1 MRYVEKD
8 IGSSKFTITTNSITK
23 LPITKYKDK
32 LVILQNFLL
41 QLYSYR
47 CGYCGIVVGQE
58 WVGEIEHFYYQAEDS
73 YFDHIWDLRNLHIA
87 CKRCNSK
94 KAVIDAERQKIW
106 SPNHIAQNPKDIINK
121 NYCWFHIVQTCY
133 KKAFKYE
140 RSFLKVIGEP
150 LTGYSAKK
158 TVEVLDL
165 NGEKTRKYLIELR
178 IRLFSRAK
186 KMLDQIVSFLIAA
199 KSCRDCKKQS
209 EYLLPIKSLIE
220 NFELLFSNE
229 SIFAEMIRDNFTKDL
244 ILMKACYEQLKLP
257 CVKS

>member
-1 MRYVEKD
+1 
-8 IGSSKFTITTNSITK
+8 
-23 LPITKYKDK
+23 
-32 LVILQNFLL
+32 
-41 QLYSYR
+41 
-47 CGYCGIVVGQE
+47 
-58 WVGEIEHFYYQAEDS
+58 
-73 YFDHIWDLRNLHIA
+73 
-87 CKRCNSK
+87 
-94 KAVIDAERQKIW
+94 
-106 SPNHIAQNPKDIINK
+106 
-121 NYCWFHIVQTCY
+121 
-133 KKAFKYE
+133 
-140 RSFLKVIGEP
+140 LKVIGEP